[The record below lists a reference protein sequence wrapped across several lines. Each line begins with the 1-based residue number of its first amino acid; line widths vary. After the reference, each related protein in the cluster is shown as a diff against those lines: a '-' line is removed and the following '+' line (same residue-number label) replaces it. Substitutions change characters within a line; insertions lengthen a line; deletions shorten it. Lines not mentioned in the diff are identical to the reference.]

1 MNFDIT
7 TFAQSVVATILG
19 SGIAVGLLERYWRWR
34 DKKEDRQIQ
43 TARKTRQAVRAFVL
57 LHFAEPGVF
66 STVRNDQQVPKLGR
80 GQHNGRPGKSRMSPR
95 F

>member
-43 TARKTRQAVRAFVL
+43 TARKNSTSCTRLCSSSLRRTWS
-57 LHFAEPGVF
+57 VF
-66 STVRNDQQVPKLGR
+66 NSAK
-80 GQHNGRPGKSRMSPR
+80 
-95 F
+95 